1 MDFGSFFAESGTTF
15 LWLFVAI
22 AAAIVES
29 MTCDLVAV
37 WFVPGA
43 LSAML
48 LSVFVSSLWWQV
60 ALFLALSVLVLVLSK
75 TVFKKYL
82 PQSKQT
88 KMNVDALVG
97 AHAIVTEEID
107 NLHET
112 GSVKVRSLIW
122 TARSTENDVKIPV
135 GSVVTV
141 CEVAGVKLICKPQI
155 EEENET
161 N

>member
-1 MDFGSFFAESGTTF
+1 
-15 LWLFVAI
+15 
-22 AAAIVES
+22 
-29 MTCDLVAV
+29 
-37 WFVPGA
+37 
-43 LSAML
+43 
-48 LSVFVSSLWWQV
+48 
-60 ALFLALSVLVLVLSK
+60 
-75 TVFKKYL
+75 
-82 PQSKQT
+82 
-88 KMNVDALVG
+88 MNVDALVG

>member
-48 LSVFVSSLWWQV
+48 LSVFVSSLWRCRCWSWCCRKRCLKNTCRK
-60 ALFLALSVLVLVLSK
+60 ASR
-75 TVFKKYL
+75 
-82 PQSKQT
+82 P
-88 KMNVDALVG
+88 
-97 AHAIVTEEID
+97 
-107 NLHET
+107 
-112 GSVKVRSLIW
+112 R
-122 TARSTENDVKIPV
+122 
-135 GSVVTV
+135 
-141 CEVAGVKLICKPQI
+141 
-155 EEENET
+155 
-161 N
+161 